1 MAGTLTVQNL
11 QGPSSGANA
20 NTVLIPSG
28 QTLYA
33 PGHVLQVQTG
43 IIDRL
48 DMSTTTFTDIG
59 SLTITPSSTSSKI
72 YITVTNHVYLASA
85 ASSGVWRGSLT
96 QIYRDASVIVNESG
110 QFGSPS
116 LYANNNTDRIMMY
129 STIDYLDSPSTTS
142 QISYAVKVA
151 SRSGDNIDFNNASYG
166 RQGRI
171 TLMEIAQ

>member
-72 YITVTNHVYLASA
+72 YITVTNHVYLATAGSL
-85 ASSGVWRGSLT
+85 GWRGSLT
-96 QIYRDASVIVNESG
+96 QIYRDASAIVNEAG

-116 LYANNNTDRIMMY
+116 LYTNTNSDRMMMY

>member
-1 MAGTLTVQNL
+1 MSTLYVDNL
-11 QGPSSGANA
+11 QPNLGSRVMAA
-20 NTVLIPSG
+20 
-28 QTLYA
+28 
-33 PGHVLQVQTG
+33 GHVVQVQTG

-59 SLTITPSSTSSKI
+59 SLTITPSSTFSKI
-72 YITVTNHVYLASA
+72 YITVTNHVYLATAGSV
-85 ASSGVWRGSLT
+85 SWRGALT
-96 QIYRDASVIVNESG
+96 QIYRDASAIVNEAG

-116 LYANNNTDRIMMY
+116 LYTNTNNDRMMMY
-129 STIDYLDSPSTTS
+129 STINYLDSPSTTS

-151 SRSGDNIDFNNASYG
+151 SKSGDNIDFNNASYG